1 MDKNYIVYAHVF
13 PNGKKYIGI
22 TCKPYLERWGKNG
35 TGYKK
40 QKVFDAIC
48 YYGWKNIKHYILYK
62 NLTWEEAL
70 LKEEELINKYNT
82 TDKQYGYNTSEG
94 KDSREVICINT
105 GIVYDNA
112 KLAAKD
118 YIGIT
123 TDKDIRRCC
132 RGTISY
138 AGIDPIS
145 NDRLIWMKYIDYR
158 KDIVNKL
165 RERS

>member
-22 TCKPYLERWGKNG
+22 TERDYLKRWGKNG
-35 TGYKK
+35 KNYKG

-48 YYGWKNIKHYILYK
+48 YYGWRNVKHYILLK
-62 NLTWEEAL
+62 DLTKEEAVA
-70 LKEEELINKYNT
+70 KEIELIDKYKTNDNK
-82 TDKQYGYNTSEG
+82 YGYNASTGGET
-94 KDSREVICINT
+94 REVICINT

-123 TDKDIRRCC
+123 TDKDIRKCC

-145 NDRLIWMKYIDYR
+145 NDRLIWMKYYDYKR
-158 KDIVNKL
+158 LNNK
-165 RERS
+165 